1 MNKKFK
7 LLTTAVIS
15 IIVLAVVFCLGV
27 YAIFST
33 GFWQKLPEGLKAQVA
48 FTKLEALSHDS
59 VCRESCM
66 LEKRLYAK
74 LIADYLVKEPKIMEN
89 QIKRYLNM
97 DDSKVVLQMKADL
110 VSIAKM
116 AEELKQGNDSTYQI
130 VLPVYLADF
139 LSDPNTNQ
147 DIKRQILA
155 SFDQQIGASAWVVD
169 ELFLTVED
177 EGRSLDER
185 IPALW
190 DLSNIAAE
198 AKEDGSPR
206 YEGIDYPALCDLLV
220 DLAISKEND
229 NKLRKAALEKMYA
242 CTNFSGNYTSD
253 IFAKIRTV
261 FEDRSEHLGIRDE
274 ALTEIKTYAVVS
286 SSTTREYMDKVYND
300 KNEHEYLRFNAWMFF
315 RDRSIGGYEE
325 PYINGDVF
333 DGYINESSQ
342 VQYVRKSY
350 SE

>member
-1 MNKKFK
+1 
-7 LLTTAVIS
+7 
-15 IIVLAVVFCLGV
+15 
-27 YAIFST
+27 
-33 GFWQKLPEGLKAQVA
+33 
-48 FTKLEALSHDS
+48 
-59 VCRESCM
+59 
-66 LEKRLYAK
+66 
-74 LIADYLVKEPKIMEN
+74 
-89 QIKRYLNM
+89 
-97 DDSKVVLQMKADL
+97 
-110 VSIAKM
+110 M

-155 SFDQQIGASAWVVD
+155 SFDQQIGASAWVAD

-261 FEDRSEHLGIRDE
+261 FEDRSEHLGIRSS
-274 ALTEIKTYAVVS
+274 ALDRLQMYDNVS

-300 KNEHEYLRFNAWMFF
+300 KNEHEYLRFNTWMFF
-315 RDRSIGGYEE
+315 QDSGMEGYVE
-325 PYINGDVF
+325 PFINGDVF
-333 DGYINESSQ
+333 DDYIGEANQIE
-342 VQYVRKSY
+342 YVRKSY